1 MYYANHIVLG
11 MGETTT
17 LALNA
22 PNKASLRT
30 TVPMFIVKQWSLK
43 SGDQLDWSF
52 VSLNNEM
59 VVVVRKAG
67 RADTRST
74 IYAGDLRK
82 EMTRQRGKRKRNLE
96 RITA

>member
-1 MYYANHIVLG
+1 

-30 TVPMFIVKQWSLK
+30 TIPMFIVKQWGLK

-52 VSLNNEM
+52 SLLNNEM
-59 VVVVRKAG
+59 IVVVRKAG
-67 RADTRST
+67 KVNTKTTTVA
-74 IYAGDLRK
+74 DLRK
-82 EMTRQRGKRKRNLE
+82 ETTKQRSVKAGNRF
-96 RITA
+96 

>member
-1 MYYANHIVLG
+1 

-30 TVPMFIVKQWSLK
+30 TIPMFIVKQWGLK

-52 VSLNNEM
+52 SLSNNEM
-59 VVVVRKAG
+59 VVVVRKA
-67 RADTRST
+67 RYTKT
-74 IYAGDLRK
+74 TTTAGDLHK
-82 EMTRQRGKRKRNLE
+82 EMTKKERSGKTRSQRG
-96 RITA
+96 

>member
-1 MYYANHIVLG
+1 

-30 TVPMFIVKQWSLK
+30 TIPMFIVKQWGLK

-52 VSLNNEM
+52 SLLNNEM
-59 VVVVRKAG
+59 VVVVRKTG
-67 RADTRST
+67 QVNINTNVDD
-74 IYAGDLRK
+74 IPK
-82 EMTRQRGKRKRNLE
+82 EMTGQREIRKNRKPD
-96 RITA
+96 RVSIR

>member
-1 MYYANHIVLG
+1 

-30 TVPMFIVKQWSLK
+30 TIPMFIVKQWGLK

-52 VSLNNEM
+52 SLLNNEM
-59 VVVVRKAG
+59 VVVVRKTG
-67 RADTRST
+67 QVNINTNVDD
-74 IYAGDLRK
+74 IPK
-82 EMTRQRGKRKRNLE
+82 EMTGQREIRKNRF
-96 RITA
+96 R

>member
-1 MYYANHIVLG
+1 

-30 TVPMFIVKQWSLK
+30 TIPMFIVKQWGLK

-52 VSLNNEM
+52 SLLNNEM
-59 VVVVRKAG
+59 IVVVRKAG
-67 RADTRST
+67 KVNTKT
-74 IYAGDLRK
+74 TTGDLRK
-82 EMTRQRGKRKRNLE
+82 ETTKQRSGK
-96 RITA
+96 TG

>member
-1 MYYANHIVLG
+1 

-30 TVPMFIVKQWSLK
+30 TIPMFIVKQWGLK

-52 VSLNNEM
+52 SLLNNEM

-67 RADTRST
+67 LFNTKTTTTA
-74 IYAGDLRK
+74 AGDLHK
-82 EMTRQRGKRKRNLE
+82 EMTKKERSGKTGSRRG
-96 RITA
+96 

>member
-1 MYYANHIVLG
+1 

-30 TVPMFIVKQWSLK
+30 TIPMFIVKQWDLK

-52 VSLNNEM
+52 SLLNNEM
-59 VVVVRKAG
+59 VVVVRKAWQFNTKT
-67 RADTRST
+67 ATT
-74 IYAGDLRK
+74 AGDLHKGMTKK
-82 EMTRQRGKRKRNLE
+82 ERSGK
-96 RITA
+96 TAS